1 MQLIN
6 SYNSSLNQNI
16 YLNANQALN
25 KIATGIELNQAS
37 DDASSLSISNSLLSQ
52 ANGYSKSLENAN
64 SAIAATQIA
73 SSATNEQSKIL
84 DSIKENLL
92 KASTDTTS
100 QEGRDT
106 ILKDIKS
113 KLEQLDKIASGT
125 NYNGQTLLQKSSTD
139 SSASDVQQYQSGLV
153 GDSIIETSSVQS
165 NTKGLGLTALVNQNS
180 SSFSS
185 NDARNFLK
193 TIDDAIT
200 GLNSIKSEFGSV
212 QKQLE
217 SSSRNLMSQETSTLN
232 AASLFD
238 TDYAKESASFSKQ
251 NILAQIGAYGQVQAN
266 NMNQQSV
273 LRLLS

>member
-25 KIATGIELNQAS
+25 KIATGVELNQAS
-37 DDASSLSISNSLLSQ
+37 DDSSSLSISNSLLSQ

-251 NILAQIGAYGQVQAN
+251 NILAQIGAYGQAQAN
-266 NMNQQSV
+266 NINQQSV

>member
-185 NDARNFLK
+185 NDARSFLK

-251 NILAQIGAYGQVQAN
+251 NILAQIGAYGQAQAN
-266 NMNQQSV
+266 NINQQSV

>member
-6 SYNSSLNQNI
+6 SYNSSLNPNI
-16 YLNANQALN
+16 YLNASQALN
-25 KIATGIELNQAS
+25 KIATGVELNQAS
-37 DDASSLSISNSLLSQ
+37 DNASSLSISNNLLSQ
-52 ANGYSKSLENAN
+52 ANGYSKSLENVN

-113 KLEQLDKIASGT
+113 QLEQLDKIASGT

-139 SSASDVQQYQSGLV
+139 NSASQMQQYQSGLI
-153 GDSIIETSSVQS
+153 GDNIIETSGIQS

-193 TIDDAIT
+193 TVDDSIS

-217 SSSRNLMSQETSTLN
+217 SSSRNLLTQETRTLN
-232 AASLFD
+232 AASLFN
-238 TDYAKESASFSKQ
+238 TDYAKESANFSKQ
-251 NILAQIGAYGQVQAN
+251 NVLAQIGAYGQVQAN
-266 NMNQQSV
+266 NMNQQAV

>member
-25 KIATGIELNQAS
+25 KIATGVELNQAS
-37 DDASSLSISNSLLSQ
+37 DDSSSLSISNSLLSQ

-185 NDARNFLK
+185 NDARSFLK